1 MGDVVVPKINLLWL
15 WNFIENKC
23 SPSTTVTPILE
34 PLRILL
40 SSSILSETS
49 SGYQPIEK
57 LTLTFEQLRWNSQ
70 FLHGDAN
77 LLTPLSYWFSWFRGI
92 NSEYNPDENDIFR
105 DYTLRGYK
113 LLING
118 KCEQV
123 NTRFLNNGDGDFS
136 LLSYRPKQGSTCG
149 LAPKRMVGYDSFQW
163 VPIVLSSPWTHYVQ
177 LGIFSFSSV
186 LVTINILIFFFFQ
199 NIY

>member
-1 MGDVVVPKINLLWL
+1 VILNTLDRMGDVVVPKINLLWL
-15 WNFIENKC
+15 WNFIENN

-70 FLHGDAN
+70 FLQGDAN
-77 LLTPLSYWFSWFRGI
+77 LLTPLSYWFSWFSGI
-92 NSEYNPDENDIFR
+92 NSEYTPDENDIFINECGFP
-105 DYTLRGYK
+105 LRGYN

-123 NTRFLNNGDGDFS
+123 NTRFLN
-136 LLSYRPKQGSTCG
+136 
-149 LAPKRMVGYDSFQW
+149 
-163 VPIVLSSPWTHYVQ
+163 
-177 LGIFSFSSV
+177 LGVDI
-186 LVTINILIFFFFQ
+186 IGG
-199 NIY
+199 